1 MKRMLN
7 YIPFILFTLAFV
19 SFIIPVVH
27 EKEEGITISYNTYDL
42 LIGSGMQDM
51 SIGLLIAFILLIISI
66 IFSVTTIKNPTNFR
80 LSVAVISGL
89 VSGTLFFFSR
99 ILASPTITD
108 LKLSAGLIIPGVLII
123 AATILIFI
131 NVKINANKK
140 DSVSD

>member
-19 SFIIPVVH
+19 SFIIPVVY

-66 IFSVTTIKNPTNFR
+66 VFSVTTIKNPTNFR

-131 NVKINANKK
+131 NSKINANKK
-140 DSVSD
+140 DSVSN